1 MPQLAG
7 GDGKEGGMKRL
18 PFFLSLFGWAF
29 LATACG
35 QPGGAP
41 GPTDL
46 EPVGEGLKVIGF
58 AVVAA
63 SVVLSVGRLFRQP

>member
-1 MPQLAG
+1 MSRILF
-7 GDGKEGGMKRL
+7 L
-18 PFFLSLFGWAF
+18 LSLLGWTF

-63 SVVLSVGRLFRQP
+63 SVVLSVGRWFRQP

>member
-1 MPQLAG
+1 MI
-7 GDGKEGGMKRL
+7 RF
-18 PFFLSLFGWAF
+18 PFILSLLVWLL

-41 GPTDL
+41 APTDL
-46 EPVGEGLKVIGF
+46 QPVGDGLKVLGF

-63 SVVLSVGRLFRQP
+63 SVVLSVGRWFRQP

>member
-1 MPQLAG
+1 MNRIAFP
-7 GDGKEGGMKRL
+7 
-18 PFFLSLFGWAF
+18 LSLIAWTF

-35 QPGGAP
+35 QPVGTP

-63 SVVLSVGRLFRQP
+63 SVVLSVGRWFRQP

>member
-1 MPQLAG
+1 VPQLAG
-7 GDGKEGGMKRL
+7 GNGEEGGMNRIS
-18 PFFLSLFGWAF
+18 FLLLLLGSTF